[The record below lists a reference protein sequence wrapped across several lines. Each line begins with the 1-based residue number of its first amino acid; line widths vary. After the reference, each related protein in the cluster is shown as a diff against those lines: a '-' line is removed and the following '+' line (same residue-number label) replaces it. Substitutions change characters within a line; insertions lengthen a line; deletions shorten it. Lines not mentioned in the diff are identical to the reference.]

1 MAATAPAGAKADADS
16 VQVEG
21 NVVRFYFATGK
32 AAPHPDG
39 ARALQVIVDGVK
51 AGKKA
56 IVSGYV
62 DSTGSA
68 AANEEIS
75 KQRAFA
81 VRDLIKSLGVADEQI
96 DLRKPDN
103 IQAGTGAQ
111 ARRVEVTLQ

>member
-1 MAATAPAGAKADADS
+1 MTGAAGAQPDADS

-21 NVVRFYFATGK
+21 EVVRFYFATGK
-32 AAPHPDG
+32 ANPHPDG

-51 AGKKA
+51 AGRKA

-68 AANEEIS
+68 AANEEIA

-81 VRDLIKSLGVADEQI
+81 VRDLLKSLGVADDQI
-96 DLRKPDN
+96 ELAKPAD
-103 IQAGTGAQ
+103 IQAGSGAQ
-111 ARRVEVTLQ
+111 ARRVEVTLR